1 MRKILIAEDNVEISN
16 MMKSYLEKAGHEVYR
31 RLTAQTH

>member
-16 MMKSYLEKAGHEVYR
+16 MMKSYLERQGMKSTR